1 MQLNFHS
8 VDIRQPKTG
17 CYVFLRFGC
26 PFPAAGYKSDSC
38 VLPAL
43 QQHENAYECP
53 VR

>member
-17 CYVFLRFGC
+17 CYVFFGLGVRFRL
-26 PFPAAGYKSDSC
+26 PDIKSDSC